1 MDIYSPVSGDYHL
14 RAVSLGDYEKNEWL
28 ALDESLYDGID
39 VPQDAFLQLS
49 YSPDSVR
56 TIQIRTDMKSSVY

>member
-39 VPQDAFLQLS
+39 VPQDAFCSFRIL
-49 YSPDSVR
+49 R
-56 TIQIRTDMKSSVY
+56 TPSAPSRYGRT